1 MPSLLRLTEICV
13 YSLLNIMPFLILA
26 LYPFRNKL
34 RFSKPVTVLLIV
46 VMSIVQM
53 ALGVWAA
60 LFSSGRSA
68 LISAVSTALYT
79 AFYFLSVK
87 VAWGKTLFTLL
98 MISNTANFVV
108 ISSKC
113 IEGLIFPSYASQS
126 YRWTFSLV
134 TFVVELIILTPIFWY
149 VKKIYTPAVEKEP
162 SGFEWRYL
170 WLIPATFYLLWYY
183 EIYANKTQ
191 SSLNF
196 ALQPRNTIFLLFINS
211 GAVLIYYVVAR
222 LISEQDKNLRLN
234 EQNHALAMREIQ
246 YDNLMERIS
255 EARRAKHDVRHHAAF
270 MQELLRN
277 KNYSALETYLGEY
290 TASLPDD
297 TPLMFC
303 DNQAANAVIS
313 YFASLSVS
321 AEVNIEYS
329 ANTVIP
335 DNIGMDKTDLTVIL
349 GNLIENA
356 YEACLQALGGFI
368 KAGASY
374 EAGTLCITV
383 DNSFSGQIKTT
394 SSGAFVSSKH
404 SGMGLGTQSVAAIA
418 EKYNGICE
426 FRHSDSVFYA
436 SVMINGI

>member
-1 MPSLLRLTEICV
+1 MPSFLRLSEICV

-34 RFSKPVTVLLIV
+34 RFSKSVTVLLIIA
-46 VMSIVQM
+46 MSIVQM

-68 LISAVSTALYT
+68 LISAVSTVLYT

-113 IEGLIFPSYASQS
+113 IEGLIFPSYAVQS

-134 TFVVELIILTPIFWY
+134 TFIVELIVLTPIFIY
-149 VKKIYTPAVEKEP
+149 VKRVYTPAVEKEP

-183 EIYANKTQ
+183 EIYASKTQ

-196 ALQPRNTIFLLFINS
+196 ALSPRNTVFLLFINS
-211 GAVLIYYVVAR
+211 GAALIYYVVVR
-222 LISEQDKNLRLN
+222 LIAEQDKNLTLS
-234 EQNHALAMREIQ
+234 EQNHALIMRELQ

-270 MQELLRN
+270 MQGLLRD
-277 KNYSALETYLGEY
+277 KNYSELEKYLGEY
-290 TASLPDD
+290 AAALPDD
-297 TPLMFC
+297 TPLIFC

-313 YFASLSVS
+313 YFAYLAS
-321 AEVNIEYS
+321 AAGAEYS
-329 ANTVIP
+329 ANAVIP
-335 DNIGMDKTDLTVIL
+335 EDIGIDKTDLTVIL

-356 YEACLQALGGFI
+356 YEACLQASGGFI
-368 KAGASY
+368 KLRASCDG
-374 EAGTLCITV
+374 GTLCITV
-383 DNSFSGQIKTT
+383 DNSFAGQIKRTA
-394 SSGAFVSSKH
+394 SGAFVSSKH

-426 FRHSDSVFYA
+426 FKSFDSVFYA